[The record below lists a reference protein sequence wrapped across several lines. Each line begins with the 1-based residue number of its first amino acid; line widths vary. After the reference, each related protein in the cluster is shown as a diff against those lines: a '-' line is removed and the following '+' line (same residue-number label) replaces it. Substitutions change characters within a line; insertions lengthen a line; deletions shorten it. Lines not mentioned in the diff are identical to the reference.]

1 MSDLLQLLSYGATGW
16 GDEILA
22 GAWLTIRLA
31 LATLPIGIVLG
42 FLVALMRRSRHA
54 ILRGLAEAFSTI
66 FRGIPELLMVFILYF
81 GGQLLM
87 QAVVHLFA
95 PDATIEA
102 NGFIAGMLA
111 LGLIHAAYAS
121 EVFTAAFNA
130 IPTGQWEGGA
140 AIGLHRIQVMRLV
153 ILPQLLRLALPALA
167 NLWLVLLKD
176 TAYVSAI
183 ALNDLLRQT
192 SVAVG
197 TTKQPFFFYT
207 VALFLYLV
215 MSMVSSVGISAI
227 ERWSERS
234 QRGRTAGTAVTPVS
248 AESAI

>member
-1 MSDLLQLLSYGATGW
+1 MADLLQLLSFGPTGW

-22 GAWLTIRLA
+22 GAWLTVRLA
-31 LATLPIGIVLG
+31 LATLPVGLVLG
-42 FLVALMRRSRHA
+42 FLIALAKRSRSPL
-54 ILRGLAEAFSTI
+54 LRGFGEAFSTI
-66 FRGIPELLMVFILYF
+66 FRGVPELLMIFIIYF

-87 QAVVHLFA
+87 QSIVHRFF

-102 NGFIAGMLA
+102 NGFISGMLA

-130 IPTGQWEGGA
+130 IPVGQWEGGA
-140 AIGLHRIQVMRLV
+140 AIGLAKGQVMRLV
-153 ILPQLLRLALPALA
+153 IFPQLLRLSLPALA
-167 NLWLVLLKD
+167 NLWLVLIKD

-197 TTKQPFFFYT
+197 TTKQPFFFYA
-207 VALFLYLV
+207 VACLLYLL
-215 MSMVSSVGISAI
+215 MSIVSSVGIGAI

-234 QRGRTAGTAVTPVS
+234 QRGRMAPAVS
-248 AESAI
+248 ADAAV